1 MTSKSHRGL
10 DSKAQERYLELM
22 PIANLNRCIISL
34 SGDGVSEWLENLI
47 TNNLSSNISFSALLT
62 PQGKIISDFFITK
75 SHEKLII
82 DAPKKNNEVLIKRLN
97 IYKLRAPVIIEDITE
112 IMNVY
117 ALWDIKN
124 SPGLTD
130 PRKIALGTR
139 LLTTDYLETEGDYDT
154 HRLSLGIVDSEW
166 DFESGT
172 TFPAN
177 SNMDLMNGVD
187 FKKGCFVGQEV
198 VSRMKR
204 MTDVKKRMRSV
215 ELTKEATAG
224 DKIICEGRVVGNL
237 VHVNKNYAMAVIRFD
252 RLKNSEKLITVN
264 NEKINILGRYF
275 E

>member
-34 SGDGVSEWLENLI
+34 SGDRVSEWLENLI
-47 TNNLSSNISFSALLT
+47 TNNLSSDISFSALLT

-82 DAPKKNNEVLIKRLN
+82 DAPKKNKEVLIKRLN

-215 ELTKEATAG
+215 ELTKEAKAG

-252 RLKNSEKLITVN
+252 RLKNSKELITVN
-264 NEKINILGRYF
+264 NNKINILGRYF

>member
-34 SGDGVSEWLENLI
+34 SGDRVSEWLENLI
-47 TNNLSSNISFSALLT
+47 TNNLSSDISFSALLT

-82 DAPKKNNEVLIKRLN
+82 DAPKKNKEVLIKRLN

-139 LLTTDYLETEGDYDT
+139 LLTTDYLETDGDYDT

-166 DFESGT
+166 DFETGT

-187 FKKGCFVGQEV
+187 FRKGCFVGQEV

-237 VHVNKNYAMAVIRFD
+237 VHVNKKYAMAVIRFD

>member
-1 MTSKSHRGL
+1 
-10 DSKAQERYLELM
+10 M

-82 DAPKKNNEVLIKRLN
+82 DAPKKNKEVLINRLN

-112 IMNVY
+112 RMNVY

-130 PRKIALGTR
+130 PRKMALGTR

-166 DFESGT
+166 DFETGT

-215 ELTKEATAG
+215 ELTKEAKAG

-252 RLKNSEKLITVN
+252 RLRNSKKLITVN
-264 NEKINILGRYF
+264 NNKINILGRYF

>member
-22 PIANLNRCIISL
+22 PIASLNRCIISL
-34 SGDGVSEWLENLI
+34 SGDRVSEWLENLI
-47 TNNLSSNISFSALLT
+47 TNNLSSDISFSALLT

-82 DAPKKNNEVLIKRLN
+82 DAPKKNKEVLIKRLN

-215 ELTKEATAG
+215 ELTKEAKAG

-252 RLKNSEKLITVN
+252 RLKNSKELITVN
-264 NEKINILGRYF
+264 NNKINILGRYF

>member
-1 MTSKSHRGL
+1 
-10 DSKAQERYLELM
+10 M

-34 SGDGVSEWLENLI
+34 SGDGVSEWLESLI
-47 TNNLSSNISFSALLT
+47 TNNLSSDISFSALLT

-75 SHEKLII
+75 SHERLII
-82 DAPKKNNEVLIKRLN
+82 DAPKKNKEVLIKRLN

-112 IMNVY
+112 RMNVY

-124 SPGLTD
+124 SPGLID
-130 PRKIALGTR
+130 PRKVALGTR
-139 LLTTDYLETEGDYDT
+139 LLTADYLETAGDYDT

-166 DFESGT
+166 DFETGT

-177 SNMDLMNGVD
+177 SNMDQMNGID

-237 VHVNKNYAMAVIRFD
+237 VHVNKNYAMAVIRFE
-252 RLKNSEKLITVN
+252 RLKNSEKSITVN

>member
-34 SGDGVSEWLENLI
+34 SGDRVSEWLENLI
-47 TNNLSSNISFSALLT
+47 TNNLSSDISFSALLT

-82 DAPKKNNEVLIKRLN
+82 DAPKKNKEVLIKRLN

-166 DFESGT
+166 DFETGT

-187 FKKGCFVGQEV
+187 FRKGCFVGQEV

-264 NEKINILGRYF
+264 NEKINILGHYF

>member
-47 TNNLSSNISFSALLT
+47 TNNLSSDISFSALLT

-82 DAPKKNNEVLIKRLN
+82 DAPKKNKEVLIKRLN

-112 IMNVY
+112 KMNVY

-139 LLTTDYLETEGDYDT
+139 LLTTDYLETDGDYDT

-166 DFESGT
+166 DFETGT

-187 FKKGCFVGQEV
+187 FRKGCFVGQEV

>member
-34 SGDGVSEWLENLI
+34 SGDRVSEWLENLI
-47 TNNLSSNISFSALLT
+47 TNNLSSDISFSALLT

-82 DAPKKNNEVLIKRLN
+82 DAPKKNKEVLIKRLN

-166 DFESGT
+166 DFETGT

-187 FKKGCFVGQEV
+187 FRKGCFVGQEV

-252 RLKNSEKLITVN
+252 RLKNNEKLITVN
-264 NEKINILGRYF
+264 NEKINILGHYF

>member
-34 SGDGVSEWLENLI
+34 SGDRVSEWLENLI
-47 TNNLSSNISFSALLT
+47 TNNLSSDISFSALLT

-82 DAPKKNNEVLIKRLN
+82 DAPKKNKEVLIKRLN

-112 IMNVY
+112 KMNVY

-166 DFESGT
+166 DFETGT

-252 RLKNSEKLITVN
+252 RLKNSKELITVN
-264 NEKINILGRYF
+264 NNKINILGRYF

>member
-1 MTSKSHRGL
+1 
-10 DSKAQERYLELM
+10 
-22 PIANLNRCIISL
+22 
-34 SGDGVSEWLENLI
+34 
-47 TNNLSSNISFSALLT
+47 
-62 PQGKIISDFFITK
+62 
-75 SHEKLII
+75 
-82 DAPKKNNEVLIKRLN
+82 
-97 IYKLRAPVIIEDITE
+97 
-112 IMNVY
+112 MNVY

-166 DFESGT
+166 DFETGT

-187 FKKGCFVGQEV
+187 YKKGCFVGQEV

-264 NEKINILGRYF
+264 NDKINILGRYF

>member
-1 MTSKSHRGL
+1 MLQT
-10 DSKAQERYLELM
+10 LM
-22 PIANLNRCIISL
+22 NVIM
-34 SGDGVSEWLENLI
+34 E
-47 TNNLSSNISFSALLT
+47 
-62 PQGKIISDFFITK
+62 DFFITK
-75 SHEKLII
+75 SHEKLIM
-82 DAPKKNNEVLIKRLN
+82 DAPKKNKEVLIKRLN
-97 IYKLRAPVIIEDITE
+97 IYKLRTPVIIEDITE

-166 DFESGT
+166 DFETGT

-187 FKKGCFVGQEV
+187 FRKGCFIGQEV

-252 RLKNSEKLITVN
+252 RLKNSKELITVN
-264 NEKINILGRYF
+264 NNKINILGRYF

>member
-34 SGDGVSEWLENLI
+34 SGDRVSEWLENLI
-47 TNNLSSNISFSALLT
+47 TNNLSSDISFSALLT

-82 DAPKKNNEVLIKRLN
+82 DAPKKNKEVLIKRLN

-112 IMNVY
+112 KMNVY

-139 LLTTDYLETEGDYDT
+139 LLTTDYLETEGNYDT

-166 DFESGT
+166 DFETGT

-215 ELTKEATAG
+215 ELTKEAKAG

-252 RLKNSEKLITVN
+252 RLKNSKELITVN
-264 NEKINILGRYF
+264 NNKINILGRYF

>member
-34 SGDGVSEWLENLI
+34 SGDRVSEWLENLI
-47 TNNLSSNISFSALLT
+47 TNNLSSDISFSALLT

-82 DAPKKNNEVLIKRLN
+82 DAPKKNKEVLIKRLN

-166 DFESGT
+166 DFETGT

-187 FKKGCFVGQEV
+187 FRKGCFVGQEV

-215 ELTKEATAG
+215 ELTKEAKAG

-252 RLKNSEKLITVN
+252 RLKNNEKLITVN
-264 NEKINILGRYF
+264 NEKINILGHYF

>member
-34 SGDGVSEWLENLI
+34 SGDRVSEWLENLI
-47 TNNLSSNISFSALLT
+47 TNNLSSDISFSALLT

-82 DAPKKNNEVLIKRLN
+82 DAPKKNKEVLIKRLN

>member
-1 MTSKSHRGL
+1 
-10 DSKAQERYLELM
+10 M

-34 SGDGVSEWLENLI
+34 SGDGVSEWLESLI
-47 TNNLSSNISFSALLT
+47 TKNLSSDISFSALLT

-75 SHEKLII
+75 SYGKLII
-82 DAPKKNNEVLIKRLN
+82 DAPKKNKEVLIKRLN

-112 IMNVY
+112 RMNVY
-117 ALWDIKN
+117 ALWGIKN

-139 LLTTDYLETEGDYDT
+139 LLTADYHETTGDYDT

-166 DFESGT
+166 DFETGT

-204 MTDVKKRMRSV
+204 MTEVKKRMRSV

-237 VHVNKNYAMAVIRFD
+237 VHVNKNYAMAVIRFE
-252 RLKNSEKLITVN
+252 RLNNSEKSITVN
-264 NEKINILGRYF
+264 NEKINILENCF

>member
-34 SGDGVSEWLENLI
+34 SGDRVSEWLENLI
-47 TNNLSSNISFSALLT
+47 TNNLSSDISFSALLT

-82 DAPKKNNEVLIKRLN
+82 DAPKKNKEVLIKRLN

-139 LLTTDYLETEGDYDT
+139 LLTTDYLETDGDYDT

-166 DFESGT
+166 DFETGT

-187 FKKGCFVGQEV
+187 FRKGCFVGQEV

>member
-34 SGDGVSEWLENLI
+34 SGDRVSEWLENLI
-47 TNNLSSNISFSALLT
+47 TNNLSSDISFSALLT

-82 DAPKKNNEVLIKRLN
+82 DAPKKNKEVLIKRLN

-166 DFESGT
+166 DFETGT

-187 FKKGCFVGQEV
+187 FRKGCFVGQEV

-264 NEKINILGRYF
+264 NEKIKILGRYF